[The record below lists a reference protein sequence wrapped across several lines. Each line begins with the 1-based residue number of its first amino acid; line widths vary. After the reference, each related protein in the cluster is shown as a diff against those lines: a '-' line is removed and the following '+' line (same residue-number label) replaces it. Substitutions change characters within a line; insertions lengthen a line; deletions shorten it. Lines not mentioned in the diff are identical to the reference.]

1 VEDRGDE
8 LKGWISA
15 RAMRRRR
22 EVRTACPSPTPSRCA
37 STTSKVHA
45 FSDLTWCKGSSV
57 REVAARRG
65 RRRTRDEVGVQRVER
80 VAPPVG
86 ETSDG
91 IRGKGI
97 RGMTTRELYCSRD
110 TL

>member
-1 VEDRGDE
+1 
-8 LKGWISA
+8 
-15 RAMRRRR
+15 
-22 EVRTACPSPTPSRCA
+22 
-37 STTSKVHA
+37 
-45 FSDLTWCKGSSV
+45 V